1 MKKFP
6 TIVFGLILLILFAI
20 GAAQI
25 YANKRAEEEFK
36 KLISAEGLEGKV
48 SYQGVSYSLLK
59 GYTEVKGIT
68 VEDEKGKVYIEKLL
82 IRSMEDNL
90 YDVSVYGVRGNDPK
104 YNEAMKDLGYEDSS
118 INAHMRVSVDDQN
131 KVFNLEYVTVEMP
144 QLAITMSFRLKNL
157 DTKTL
162 KMLSELGDDQESIN
176 RASGIVARIEL
187 EDFKLVVKDE
197 GFVSRVISAEA
208 KKKGMSP
215 EEFRKEMIKELQVGM
230 SKEFSEPISKFIE
243 NGGNLVFS
251 VNPSKP
257 VPLSEVIF
265 LAMMSAQTKDFSPL
279 VKGLN
284 IKAETGS

>member
-6 TIVFGLILLILFAI
+6 TIVFGLVLLILFAV

-36 KLISAEGLEGKV
+36 KLISSEGVQDNV
-48 SYQGVSYSLLK
+48 SYEKVSYSLLK
-59 GYTEVKGIT
+59 GHTEVRNIV
-68 VEDEKGKVYIEKLL
+68 VEDEKGKVFIEKLL

-90 YDVSVYGVRGNDPK
+90 YDVSVYGVRGTDPK
-104 YNEAMKDLGYEDSS
+104 YNKAMKDLGYEDGS
-118 INAHMRVSVDDQN
+118 INAHMRVSVDDEN
-131 KVFNLEYVTVEMP
+131 KVLNVEYVTVELP
-144 QLAITMSFRLKNL
+144 QFVITMSLRLKNL

-176 RASGIVARIEL
+176 RASGIVAKIEL
-187 EDFKLVVKDE
+187 EDFKLTFKDE

-208 KKKGMSP
+208 KKKGVSP
-215 EEFRKEMIKELQVGM
+215 EEFRKEMIKELQAGM
-230 SKEFSEPISKFIE
+230 SKEFYEPVSRFIE
-243 NGGNLVFS
+243 KGGNLVFS

-257 VPLSEVIF
+257 LPLSEVIF

-284 IKAETGS
+284 IKVEAGS